1 MQAADRIRNVAL
13 VGHRGSGKTSL
24 HEALL
29 HEAGA
34 TTRLGSV
41 ADGTTVSD
49 SDDDEKAR
57 GMSIS
62 ASLASFDWRDV
73 KVNLIDTP
81 GEPSF
86 IADALGA
93 LRVCESAVFVVN
105 GVLGVEV
112 GTQRLWQRAQELGVA
127 RLIYVNMLDRERAA
141 FFRVLEA
148 LKDAFGP
155 HVVATEIPIG
165 SEHNTR
171 GVIDLVD
178 MKAYEYAD
186 GVCTEVPIPDDL
198 ADVAQEYREKLMDEV
213 AENSESLMERY
224 LEGEEISHE
233 EIVTALEDGTDHG
246 HIFPVTCGVATT
258 RLGSNRLLDAIV
270 DDLPSPV
277 QHGGLQLDG
286 MRLEP
291 DADGEMFSYV
301 FKTRADP
308 YAGRINLFRVYQGTV
323 THDTQV
329 LNTRT
334 HHKER
339 IGQLLVPQGK
349 DVKQAEAFGPGD
361 IGAVAK
367 LKETRAGDW
376 LAARDEPLQMPSIKL
391 PAPVMAFAM
400 EPKSKGDEDK
410 VFTALRRLQEE
421 DPTIDLHRDMQTGEQ
436 IVAGLSQIHVEV
448 IVERMRARFGAE
460 VTLKPPRVPYQETIR
475 TGAKAHGRHK
485 KQTGGRGQFGD
496 CHIEIEPLAGG
507 DFEFVNAI
515 KGGVIPTGFIPAVEK
530 GVLDAMSTGTV
541 AGYPV
546 KGVRVRLFD
555 GSYHS
560 VDSSEMAFKLAG
572 SLAMK
577 QALAQAGAV
586 LLEPIMLLTA
596 SVPDESVG
604 DVMGDLSSRRG
615 RPLGTEAVGGMT
627 EVKAEVPM
635 AEILTYAPDLRS
647 LTGGQ
652 GEYTMEFLRYEE
664 VPAHL
669 AQKVVEKAQ
678 EEEEVRAAS
687 GLATLQR
694 RGPQPGHT
702 HQPVRHRVRR
712 LRAHA
717 AAGRARR
724 DLPGRRLAARGVRP
738 VHGAGA
744 ARGLDPRVGR
754 RRARAAAHAPRRARA
769 VAARAPAGAPR
780 ACPRRAGGHGRG
792 RRGRAARGR
801 RDAASA
807 APPAPRA
814 RGAHQ
819 RRPQDAARAGGLQ
832 RLRPHAHGRRRGALA
847 RRPGRL
853 RPAADRPPERGLD
866 HGDVGAQLVPLRDRS
881 LGRGRRRA
889 ARRPGRRAVGADAR
903 GAGSQ
908 RRGGRARRATSH
920 VNT

>member
-49 SDDDEKAR
+49 ADDDEKAR

-62 ASLASFDWRDV
+62 ASLASFTWRDV

-105 GVLGVEV
+105 AVMGVEV

-127 RLIYVNMLDRERAA
+127 RLVYVNMLDRERAD
-141 FFRVLEA
+141 FFRTLDA
-148 LKDAFGP
+148 LKAAFGP

-178 MKAYEYAD
+178 MKAYEYDDD
-186 GVCTEVPIPDDL
+186 GQCREIPIPDDM
-198 ADVAQEYREKLMDEV
+198 ADLAQEYREKLMDEV
-213 AENSESLMERY
+213 AENSETLMERY
-224 LEGEEISHE
+224 LEGEDISHD
-233 EIVTALEDGTDHG
+233 EIVNALEDGTDHG
-246 HIFPVTCGVATT
+246 HIFPVTCGVATS
-258 RLGSNRLLDAIV
+258 RLAANRLLDAIV

-277 QHGGLQLDG
+277 QHGALDLDDG
-286 MRLEP
+286 MQLTP
-291 DADGEMFSYV
+291 DAGGEMFAYV

-323 THDTQV
+323 SHDSQV
-329 LNTRT
+329 LNTRA
-334 HHKER
+334 HSKER

-349 DVKQAEAFGPGD
+349 DVKQTDAFGPGD

-376 LAARDEPLQMPSIKL
+376 LAARDEPIQMPAIDL

-421 DPTIDLHRDMQTGEQ
+421 DPTIDLHRDPQTGEQ

-475 TGAKAHGRHK
+475 KGAKAHGRHK

-496 CHIEIEPLAGG
+496 CHIEIEPLADG

-515 KGGVIPTGFIPAVEK
+515 KGGVIPTGFIPAVRK
-530 GVLDAMSTGTV
+530 GVLEAMEHGTV

-546 KGVRVRLFD
+546 KGVRVKLYD

-560 VDSSEMAFKLAG
+560 VDSSEMAFKMAG
-572 SLAMK
+572 SIAMK
-577 QALAQAGAV
+577 QAMAEAGAV
-586 LLEPIMLLTA
+586 LLEPIMLVSA

-615 RPLGTEAVGGMT
+615 RPLGTEASGGMT

-635 AEILTYAPDLRS
+635 AEMLTYAPDLRS

-652 GEYTMEFLRYEE
+652 GEYTLEFLRYEE

-678 EEEEVRAAS
+678 EEEEVRA
-687 GLATLQR
+687 
-694 RGPQPGHT
+694 
-702 HQPVRHRVRR
+702 
-712 LRAHA
+712 
-717 AAGRARR
+717 
-724 DLPGRRLAARGVRP
+724 
-738 VHGAGA
+738 
-744 ARGLDPRVGR
+744 
-754 RRARAAAHAPRRARA
+754 
-769 VAARAPAGAPR
+769 
-780 ACPRRAGGHGRG
+780 
-792 RRGRAARGR
+792 
-801 RDAASA
+801 
-807 APPAPRA
+807 
-814 RGAHQ
+814 
-819 RRPQDAARAGGLQ
+819 
-832 RLRPHAHGRRRGALA
+832 
-847 RRPGRL
+847 
-853 RPAADRPPERGLD
+853 
-866 HGDVGAQLVPLRDRS
+866 
-881 LGRGRRRA
+881 
-889 ARRPGRRAVGADAR
+889 
-903 GAGSQ
+903 
-908 RRGGRARRATSH
+908 
-920 VNT
+920 